1 MSVNNNFSYSKNLL
15 VFFSAIIFVL
25 PTYLSIAGVT
35 FINISFFALIMVF
48 NGKIYTKLKLIEIF
62 LPIILILIYINLHLL
77 NNSSYNSLYK
87 TVMINSILLLSI
99 LISIS
104 IEDINSFLKNTAT
117 IISFCGI
124 FILLSVLFTDY
135 SINTNNRLSFGI
147 INPIWLGRFAGMAI
161 LILISQKRLRFA
173 KLFYIINILIIV
185 LSGSK
190 GPIIG
195 LLFVGIFHYLKS
207 VKFILSIA
215 IAVLLLF
222 FSFSY
227 FNEDLRLFITSRFLS
242 LNPNATDLMQEIED
256 DRLSIIMRSTT
267 NYVKSVDLSSF
278 FFGLGP
284 NQSSFYYYNSVINE
298 RWYPHNIFLEI
309 LFEYGFLALITFLFT
324 LFKAQIWKKS
334 MLNSLILFFL
344 INSFFSGDL
353 PLNWLLFLFISIK
366 LIRKYV

>member
-1 MSVNNNFSYSKNLL
+1 MSVNNNFSYSKNLF

-35 FINISFFALIMVF
+35 FINLSFFALIMVI

-62 LPIILILIYINLHLL
+62 LPIILILIYINFHLL
-77 NNSSYNSLYK
+77 NNSSYNGLYK

-104 IEDINSFLKNTAT
+104 IENINSFLKYTAT

-124 FILLSVLFTDY
+124 FILLSILFTDY

-161 LILISQKRLRFA
+161 VILYGLESFRFR
-173 KLFYIINILIIV
+173 KLFYLINFVIIIF
-185 LSGSK
+185 SGSK
-190 GPIIG
+190 GPILG
-195 LLFVGIFHYLKS
+195 LLLV
-207 VKFILSIA
+207 FILHYFKDSKVILYLILLA
-215 IAVLLLF
+215 ILLIV
-222 FSFSY
+222 SFN
-227 FNEDLRLFITSRFLS
+227 FIGEDYRDFILARFLS
-242 LNPNATDLMQEIED
+242 FNPNATELFQEIED
-256 DRLSIIMRSTT
+256 DRISILLRSTK
-267 NYVKSVDLSSF
+267 NYFESIQLSTCF
-278 FFGLGP
+278 IGLGP
-284 NQSSFYYYNSVINE
+284 NTSSFYYYKSVLNE

-309 LFEYGFLALITFLFT
+309 LFEYGLLALITFLFT
-324 LFKAQIWKKS
+324 LFKTQIWKTS

-353 PLNWLLFLFISIK
+353 PLNWLLFFFISLK
-366 LIRKYV
+366 LLR